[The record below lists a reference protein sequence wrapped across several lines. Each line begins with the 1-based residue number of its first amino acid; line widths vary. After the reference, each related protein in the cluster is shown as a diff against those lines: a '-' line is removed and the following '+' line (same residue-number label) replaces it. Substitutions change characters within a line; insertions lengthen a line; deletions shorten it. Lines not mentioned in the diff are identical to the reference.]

1 MDPNDFESHLLLGLI
16 RRQAFDQERA
26 RAHLER
32 ALALRPGDPGVRY
45 QLALVAIAAGELDGA
60 RLRGSRRSSREH
72 PKFSEAHVS
81 LAMVYYRLKRKEDGD
96 REQAIVRELAREK
109 QEREQAERDKA
120 EREKTQPAP
129 PP

>member
-1 MDPNDFESHLLLGLI
+1 M
-16 RRQAFDQERA
+16 RA

-32 ALALRPGDPGVRY
+32 ALALKPGDPGVRY

-60 RLRGSRRSSREH
+60 RQWLEPLVKEY
-72 PKFSEAHVS
+72 PKFSEAHVT
-81 LAMVYYRLKRKEDGD
+81 LATVYYRLKLKDDGD

-109 QEREQAERDKA
+109 QEREKLEREQAERDKA
-120 EREKTQPAP
+120 ERDRTQPP